1 MVTKGL
7 IMKPNEKLSRM
18 LHILIHIHLHQGAA
32 TSETIAHMLGTN
44 AVVVRRMMAGL
55 RNLGYVQATNGRGG
69 GWQMRRD
76 LSTLSVSDIYH
87 ALGEPGLLAM
97 GTSKDH
103 PDCPVEQ
110 SVSFFLEPVLKD
122 AKQSILK
129 QYADI
134 TLLQIAEQSRLL

>member
-1 MVTKGL
+1 
-7 IMKPNEKLSRM
+7 MKPNEKLSRM

-32 TSETIAHMLGTN
+32 TSETIAQMLGTN

-55 RNLGYVQATNGRGG
+55 RNLGYVQASNGRGG

-76 LSTLSVSDIYH
+76 LATLSVLDIYQ

-97 GTSKDH
+97 GTSQDH

-110 SVSFFLEPVLKD
+110 SVGFFLAPALKE
-122 AKQSILK
+122 AEQRILA
-129 QYADI
+129 QYAGI
-134 TLLQIAEQSRLL
+134 TLLQIAEQAQGP